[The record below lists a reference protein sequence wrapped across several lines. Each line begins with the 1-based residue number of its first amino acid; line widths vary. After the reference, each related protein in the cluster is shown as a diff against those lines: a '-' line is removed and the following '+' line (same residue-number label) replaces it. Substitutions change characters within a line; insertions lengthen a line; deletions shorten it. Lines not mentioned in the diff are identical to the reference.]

1 MKDHE
6 WLAVMD
12 EGGTEGFLIAEPF
25 NMRANSITVD
35 KSMLTIALEGVHLD
49 IDASLFS
56 SVHIPAIE
64 NPMLAYHLKVSRPSC
79 PSSDSIFAPF
89 LRQSISTM
97 YESKFYV
104 NIAGDDEETDLSLHG
119 RAAFSSMPVSV
130 DNNGDHGGLAL
141 QLWMDPTCAA
151 PVKLSLTI
159 DWYGSAGRL
168 GFRNGIMLAAFA
180 FIVVM
185 LVLAAQIRCYNQ
197 TGMMMQCSY
206 FLQRC
211 TDSRFKVF
219 SRTLVKD

>member
-1 MKDHE
+1 
-6 WLAVMD
+6 
-12 EGGTEGFLIAEPF
+12 
-25 NMRANSITVD
+25 
-35 KSMLTIALEGVHLD
+35 
-49 IDASLFS
+49 
-56 SVHIPAIE
+56 
-64 NPMLAYHLKVSRPSC
+64 
-79 PSSDSIFAPF
+79 
-89 LRQSISTM
+89 M